1 MMPCSSPPA
10 QARAEI
16 ETVVRRI
23 EKIETAI
30 EPSFQRHFAAAM
42 SIPNKIDAFP
52 NLAKA
57 IDPPPPKEGGE
68 PTRRRRR

>member
-1 MMPCSSPPA
+1 M
-10 QARAEI
+10 
-16 ETVVRRI
+16 RRI